1 LLRFVFTKIIHPSQ
15 ENLMFV
21 TLSGRTGRATSTADV
36 PRKDGTGYFQIS
48 DTALAVKVTEDTTDW
63 YQLKFVGDALV
74 KAASF
79 LTKGCLI
86 SVTGDLTFES
96 WNNED
101 GELRAK
107 PVVTIS
113 EIQLPPKSQVI

>member
-1 LLRFVFTKIIHPSQ
+1 
-15 ENLMFV
+15 MFV
-21 TLSGRTGRATSTADV
+21 TLSGYTGRATSTADV

-48 DTALAVKVTEDTTDW
+48 DTALAIKVTDDATDW

-113 EIQLPPKSQVI
+113 EIQLPQKSQAI

>member
-1 LLRFVFTKIIHPSQ
+1 
-15 ENLMFV
+15 MFV
-21 TLSGRTGRATSTADV
+21 TLSGYTGRATSTADV

-48 DTALAVKVTEDTTDW
+48 DTALAIKVTDDTTDW

-79 LTKGCLI
+79 LTKGSLI
-86 SVTGDLTFES
+86 SVTGDLAFES

-101 GELRAK
+101 GELYAK

-113 EIQLPPKSQVI
+113 EIQLPSKPKVA

>member
-1 LLRFVFTKIIHPSQ
+1 
-15 ENLMFV
+15 MFV
-21 TLSGRTGRATSTADV
+21 TLSGYTGRATSTADI

-48 DTALAVKVTEDTTDW
+48 DTALAIKVTDDATDW

-74 KAASF
+74 KAANF
-79 LTKGCLI
+79 LTKGSLI

-101 GELRAK
+101 GELCAK

-113 EIQLPPKSQVI
+113 EIQLPSKPKVA